1 MSSNQSSDMN
11 KFFEQFKLFD
21 GLLGKGAFGRVFK
34 GQHIKTGKEVAIKF
48 ENENKYLKEEYKVR
62 WQKLFFLSFLD
73 APIISSTQVY
83 DQLADLVSETK
94 PIPLIY
100 GYGTVGEM
108 GWLAMDLLGPSIGDI
123 FKERKN
129 FSKCTIKLLG
139 RQMVEC
145 LEYLHV
151 RDIVHC
157 DVKSDNFAISATNP
171 NKIVIFDFGL
181 ACAKD
186 TNNQVFRGSLLYASI
201 AAHRFEAV
209 TPRHDLG
216 SLGYLLCDFYS
227 PLPWKSSQKSF
238 PGTDMPFEVYS

>member
-1 MSSNQSSDMN
+1 MEKIVFS
-11 KFFEQFKLFD
+11 FFFGCTNHFFYS
-21 GLLGKGAFGRVFK
+21 GLWL
-34 GQHIKTGKEVAIKF
+34 
-48 ENENKYLKEEYKVR
+48 Y
-62 WQKLFFLSFLD
+62 QKPSPFHWFMVMEL
-73 APIISSTQVY
+73 
-83 DQLADLVSETK
+83 
-94 PIPLIY
+94 
-100 GYGTVGEM
+100 GEM

-186 TNNQVFRGSLLYASI
+186 TNSQVFRGSLLYASI
-201 AAHRFEAV
+201 AAHRFETWSWIIGILV
-209 TPRHDLG
+209 VW
-216 SLGYLLCDFYS
+216 LLQS
-227 PLPWKSSQKSF
+227 IAMEELPKIFS
-238 PGTDMPFEVYS
+238 